1 MKKILGLLLVVMS
14 VSSFGSMYTLNG
26 TRAEF
31 DENRILNQ
39 QLLEATEKY
48 EAIEAE
54 IEWK

>member
-31 DENRILNQ
+31 DEDRILNH
-39 QLLEATEKY
+39 QLMEVTEKY
-48 EAIEAE
+48 EKIEAE
-54 IEWK
+54 KEF